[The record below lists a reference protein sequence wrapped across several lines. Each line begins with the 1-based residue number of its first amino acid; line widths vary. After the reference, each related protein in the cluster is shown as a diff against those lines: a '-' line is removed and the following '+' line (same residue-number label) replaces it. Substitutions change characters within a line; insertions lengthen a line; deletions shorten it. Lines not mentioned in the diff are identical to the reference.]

1 MKTSQNIIRETFKE
15 LSEYFKS
22 TDFSKAILLGIALT
36 IPIVIG
42 LKLDLLEIG
51 ITITVGAML
60 ASPSDVSGSIRHKI
74 TGILLATLLSMIIS
88 FIGGYLHLSLWFTFP
103 ALGILMFS
111 ISYLAI
117 YGFRASLIS
126 FSGLFA
132 LVLSF
137 SNISDDLQPYERML
151 LIGVGGLWYA
161 SLSLLRHYIF
171 PKAPTEYYLSQTIRL
186 TADYLRTRGH
196 LVKEKN
202 NRTELLKKLLNLQ
215 TELTTTHE
223 TLREILIS
231 SRKDSGKSDYEG
243 KRMLIFAQLI
253 DMLELA
259 MTNPVNYSKTDEL
272 FKKNP
277 KQLDDFQALLFAM
290 SDRLMTISDYL
301 SRPKRLPKSTAIESY
316 LDCVKKDVFFSEE
329 VYDEDSLMLRNL
341 YKYQKEQVKKIEKI
355 EWLLSN
361 PDRRQIP
368 FIKHVYAK
376 RFLTKENYDF
386 EVLIENFNLKSPIFK
401 HSLRIATITMIGYGV
416 GIIFKIQNPY
426 WILLTLIV
434 IMRPTFGLTKT
445 RSIERTVG
453 TLIGG
458 VIAVAIVLITQNTT
472 VYGVLAIT
480 SLIIAFSM
488 IQRNYRASATF
499 ITLSVVF
506 IYALLQPDTFSV
518 IQYRVIDTAIGAG
531 LATLGNLLL
540 WPAWEIESMQ
550 KTLVKSLHAN
560 RVYLEEIISYY
571 NKKGEVSDKYKVARK
586 KAFLEMSDL
595 SSAFQ
600 RMTQE
605 PKSKQKNLDK
615 VYEIAMLNHT
625 LLSSLASLSTYILNN
640 PTTPATANFNKVS
653 NRIVE
658 NLKFAEAILASEKYS
673 EINRELVEPEDIF
686 EVTYGKSINLS
697 EVGGSEKDKKLVS
710 ILEEEHLIREQL
722 KWLLEMSKKIPKVL
736 METQF

>member
-1 MKTSQNIIRETFKE
+1 MKTSQNIVRETLKE

-36 IPIVIG
+36 VPIIVG
-42 LKLDLLEIG
+42 LKLDMLEIG

-60 ASPSDVSGSIRHKI
+60 ASPSDVSGGIRHKI

-88 FIGGYLHLSLWFTFP
+88 FIGGYLHLSLWLLFP

-137 SNISDDLQPYERML
+137 SNISNDLQPYERML

-171 PKAPTEYYLSQTIRL
+171 PKAPTEYYLSKTIKL

-202 NRTELLKKLLNLQ
+202 DRTELLKKLLHLQ

-231 SRKDSGKSDYEG
+231 SRKGSGKSDYEG

-316 LDCVKKDVFFSEE
+316 LECVKKDVFSSEV

-386 EVLIENFNLKSPIFK
+386 EVLVENFNLKSPIFK

-458 VIAVAIVLITQNTT
+458 VLAVAIVLITQNTT

-518 IQYRVIDTAIGAG
+518 IQFRVIDTAIGAG

-560 RVYLEEIISYY
+560 RVYLEEIINYY
-571 NKKGEVSDKYKVARK
+571 NRKGEVSDKYKVARK

-625 LLSSLASLSTYILNN
+625 FLSSLASLSTYILNN
-640 PTTPATANFNKVS
+640 PTTPATDNFNKVS

-658 NLKFAEAILASEKYS
+658 NLKFAEAILTSEKHS

-697 EVGGSEKDKKLVS
+697 EVSGSEKDKKLVS
-710 ILEEEHLIREQL
+710 VLEEEHLIREQL